1 MSRSASD
8 LFIVDNSDADWKVRN
23 YLSDWCELSSAIDVA
38 TGYFEVGALLSLDGK
53 WQKVDTMRL
62 LIGDEVSKRTKRA
75 FEEGLKKII
84 VALDGSIEGE
94 KRENDFLDGVPAV
107 VGALRSGKIQ
117 CRVYRKDKFHA
128 KCYITHARQAVVGS
142 FGLVGSSNFT
152 KPGLQDNVELNVQI
166 RGNDVRLLQ
175 EWYEKLWE
183 ESEDVTPEILR
194 TFEKHT
200 EPKTP
205 FEIYFKALYERLRG
219 HQLTPDE
226 WDKEKSCIFPKLSK
240 YQQDAYKNLVEIARL
255 YGCAFLC
262 DGVGL
267 GKTYVGLMLIERMV
281 IHEGKRVVL
290 FAPKA
295 AKEDVW
301 TPVIEKLL
309 PELNGGFV
317 TFIPYSHTDLQ
328 RRGEF
333 PKEIERTL
341 KDADVILIDEAHHFR
356 NPGVAGT
363 GTREPSRYRKF
374 QMYLH
379 QDGGREKQI
388 FFLTATPIN
397 NGIHDFRSILELRT
411 NGDESYFAKDARH
424 LGIHSLRAHFVSLER
439 NILGGHETSRSAPV
453 EVASQVANLEEA
465 MHHDKLFQ
473 ELVVQRSRAYVRK
486 SESGSAGGKVLF
498 PTRDA
503 PRIAPYKLKITYG
516 RLLESVEKAFERG
529 HPLFAL
535 TIYNPLSKWKGP
547 ADAPELASFKE
558 GREEQVVSL
567 IRTQFLKRFE
577 SSAHAFGQSCW
588 KLLKKLLAWAE
599 VHAESKHEKNRL
611 ERWKLKNDKLINY
624 ATNHQFELW
633 DNGEDSE
640 DDDVNQSFLSKEDIE
655 AIEKLDP
662 NLYKIDEILDDTFDD
677 LNQIVEFLDLGGRV
691 DPSKDDKLKALI
703 KLLKKDDDLKDRKV
717 ILFTEFADTAWYLET
732 NLREAGILGVARMDG
747 SRTQRE
753 RSDVIH
759 RFSPFYNG
767 SSSERLAASK
777 RSEIQVLIATDVL
790 AEGLNLQDADR
801 LINYDLHWNPVRLMQ
816 RIGRV
821 DRRVNQ
827 EIEGELLAAHPHL
840 KTTRGRIVYWNFL
853 PPDEL
858 DALLKL
864 YNRVNRKTLV
874 ISRTFGIE
882 GRKLLTPD
890 DEFDPVREI
899 NEQYEGVE
907 SEIESLRLEYE
918 QLVRQH
924 PELAA
929 SLPHFPLKAFSGKKA
944 DQKGVKAVFF
954 CYRIPHLDPSLT
966 ALPDGAARWSE
977 SAGETVWVCTDPEGK
992 EISKS
997 HREIAKLIRSL
1008 ADTPSHYCLDRNGLS
1023 VLRAEIEKHLTNSN
1037 LKTLQAPPGVSPILK
1052 CWMEVS

>member
-1 MSRSASD
+1 MSKSASD
-8 LFIVDNSDADWKVRN
+8 LFIVDNSDAEWKVRN
-23 YLSDWCELSSAIDVA
+23 YLSDWCELSASIDVA
-38 TGYFEVGALLSLDGK
+38 TGYFEVGALLSLEGK
-53 WQKVDTMRL
+53 WRKVDSIRL
-62 LIGDEVSKRTKRA
+62 LMGDEVSKRTKRA
-75 FEEGLKKII
+75 FEEGLKKI
-84 VALDGSIEGE
+84 VDALDGSIERE
-94 KRENDFLDGVPAV
+94 KRENDFLLGVPAIV
-107 VGALRSGKIQ
+107 EALRSGQ
-117 CRVYRKDKFHA
+117 LRCRVYRKDKFHA

-152 KPGLQDNVELNVQI
+152 GPGLHDNVELNVQI

-175 EWYEKLWE
+175 EWYEKHWE

-200 EPKTP
+200 DPRTP
-205 FEIYFKALYERLRG
+205 FEIYFKALQELLRG

-226 WDKEKSCIFPKLSK
+226 WDKEKSCIFPRLSK

-281 IHEGKRVVL
+281 MHEGKRVVL
-290 FAPKA
+290 FAPKT

-301 TPVIEKLL
+301 KPVVEKLL
-309 PELNGGFV
+309 PELNSGFV

-328 RRGEF
+328 RRGDF

-356 NPGVAGT
+356 NQGVAGT
-363 GTREPSRYRKF
+363 GTRDPSRYRKF
-374 QMYLH
+374 QSYLH
-379 QDGGREKQI
+379 QEGGREKQI

-397 NGIHDFRSILELRT
+397 NGIHDFRNILELRT
-411 NGDESYFAKDARH
+411 NGDESYFAKDARN
-424 LGIHSLRAHFVSLER
+424 LGIHSLRGHFVAIDKA
-439 NILGGHETSRSAPV
+439 ILREHQSTTRAT
-453 EVASQVANLEEA
+453 VASEVANLEEA

-486 SESGSAGGKVLF
+486 SETGAAAGKVLF

-547 ADAPELASFKE
+547 SDAPELASFKE

-577 SSAHAFGQSCW
+577 SSAHAFEQSCW

-624 ATNHQFELW
+624 ATSHQFELW

-655 AIEKLDP
+655 SIERLDP
-662 NLYKIDEILDDTFDD
+662 KLYKIDEILDDTFDD

-703 KLLKKDDDLKDRKV
+703 KLLKKDEDLKGRKV
-717 ILFTEFADTAWYLET
+717 ILFTEFADTAWYLERS
-732 NLREAGILGVARMDG
+732 LVAEGIAGVARMDG
-747 SRTQRE
+747 SRTTKE

-767 SSSERLAASK
+767 LSSAQLAAAK
-777 RSEIQVLIATDVL
+777 KSEIMVLIATDVL
-790 AEGLNLQDADR
+790 AEGLNLQDAER

-827 EIEGELLAAHPHL
+827 EIEKELLAAHPHL

-929 SLPHFPLKAFSGKKA
+929 KLAHFPLKVFSGKKA
-944 DQKGVKAVFF
+944 EQKGVRAVFF
-954 CYRIPHLDPSLT
+954 CYRIPHPDPSLME
-966 ALPDGAARWSE
+966 LPDGAARWSE
-977 SAGETVWVCTDPEGK
+977 SAGDTVWVCTDPEGK
-992 EISKS
+992 AVATS
-997 HREIAKLIRSL
+997 HREITNLIRSVPE
-1008 ADTPSHYCLDRNGLS
+1008 TQPHHSLDREGLS
-1023 VLRAEIEKHLTNSN
+1023 SLRAKVEKQITNSK
-1037 LKTLQAPPGVSPILK
+1037 LKKLQAPAGVSPILK

>member
-1 MSRSASD
+1 MSKSASD

-38 TGYFEVGALLSLDGK
+38 TGYFEVGALLSLNES
-53 WQKVDTMRL
+53 WQKVDTIRL
-62 LIGDEVSKRTKRA
+62 LMGDEVSKRTKKA
-75 FEEGLKKII
+75 FEDGLRKIAS
-84 VALDGSIEGE
+84 ALDSSIETE
-94 KRENDFLDGVPAV
+94 KRENDFLQGVPAIV
-107 VGALRSGKIQ
+107 EALRSGKIQ

-152 KPGLQDNVELNVQI
+152 KPGLSDNVELNVQI

-175 EWYEKLWE
+175 DWYERHWE
-183 ESEDVTPEILR
+183 ESEDVTAEVLR

-200 EPKTP
+200 NPKTP
-205 FEIYFKALYERLRG
+205 FEVYFKSLHELLRG

-226 WDKEKSCIFPKLSK
+226 WDKERSHIFPKLSQ
-240 YQQDAYKNLVEIARL
+240 YQQDAYKNLVEIASL

-281 IHEGKRVVL
+281 MHEGKRVVL
-290 FAPKA
+290 FAPKT

-301 TPVIEKLL
+301 TPVVENLL
-309 PELNGGFV
+309 PELNSGFV

-328 RRGEF
+328 RKGEF
-333 PKEIERTL
+333 PKELERTL

-363 GTREPSRYRKF
+363 GDREASRYRKF
-374 QMYLH
+374 QQYLH
-379 QDGGREKQI
+379 QVGGREKQM

-397 NGIHDFRSILELRT
+397 NGVHDFRHILELRT
-411 NGDESYFAKDARH
+411 NGDEAYFTKDARN
-424 LGIHSLRAHFVSLER
+424 LGIHSVRGHFVQLER
-439 NILGGHETSRSAPV
+439 SILRGPGGRTGAQGNVAS
-453 EVASQVANLEEA
+453 EVANVEEA
-465 MHHDKLFQ
+465 MQHDRLFH
-473 ELVVQRSRAYVRK
+473 ELVVQRSRSYVKK
-486 SESGSAGGKVLF
+486 SESGMAGGKVLF
-498 PTRDA
+498 PTREA
-503 PRIAPYKLKITYG
+503 PRVAPYKLKITYG
-516 RLLESVEKAFERG
+516 RLLESVEQAFERG
-529 HPLFAL
+529 HPLFTL
-535 TIYNPLSKWKGP
+535 TIYNPVSKWKGP

-577 SSAHAFGQSCW
+577 SSAHAFEQSCW
-588 KLLKKLLAWAE
+588 RLLKKLLAWVE
-599 VHAESKHEKNRL
+599 VHAESKHEKHRL
-611 ERWKLKNDKLINY
+611 DRWKLKNDKLINY
-624 ATNHQFELW
+624 ATSHQFELW
-633 DNGEDSE
+633 EAESDE
-640 DDDVNQSFLSKEDIE
+640 DDVNQTFLSKEDIDSVN
-655 AIEKLDP
+655 KLNP
-662 NLYKIDEILDDTFDD
+662 EWYKIAEILDDTYDD
-677 LNQIVEFLDLGGRV
+677 LNQIVDFLNLGAKV
-691 DPSKDDKLKALI
+691 DPTKDDKLKALI
-703 KLLKKDDDLKDRKV
+703 KLLKKDEDLRDRKV
-717 ILFTEFADTAWYLET
+717 IIFTEFADTAWYLEKH
-732 NLREAGILGVARMDG
+732 LVESGINGVARIDG
-747 SRTQRE
+747 SRTQSE

-767 SSSERLAASK
+767 LSSAKLAAGK
-777 RSEIQVLIATDVL
+777 KSEIQVLIATDVL

-827 EIEGELLAAHPHL
+827 DIEKELLVAHPHL
-840 KTTRGRIVYWNFL
+840 ASTRGRIVYWNFL

-890 DEFDPVREI
+890 DDFDPVREI
-899 NEQYEGVE
+899 NEQYEGAE

-918 QLVRQH
+918 DLARKH
-924 PELAA
+924 PHLAEQ
-929 SLPHFPLKAFSGKKA
+929 LPHFPLKIFSGKKA
-944 DQKGVKAVFF
+944 PQEGIKAVFF
-954 CYRIPHLDPSLT
+954 CFRIPHPDPSLMG
-966 ALPDGAARWSE
+966 LPDGSARWSE
-977 SAGETVWVCTDPEGK
+977 SAGDTVWVCTDPEGK
-992 EISKS
+992 DIAQS
-997 HREIAKLIRSL
+997 HREMAKLIRSL
-1008 ADTPSHYCLDRNGLS
+1008 PDTPTHQSLDKTKLAA
-1023 VLRAEIEKHLTNSN
+1023 LRAKIEKALTNTHLRS
-1037 LKTLQAPPGVSPILK
+1037 LQAPPGVLPVLK

>member
-1 MSRSASD
+1 MTKSASE
-8 LFIVDNSDADWKVRN
+8 LFIVDNGDADWKVRN
-23 YLSDWCELSSAIDVA
+23 YLTDWCDLSSSIDVA
-38 TGYFEVGALLSLDGK
+38 TGYFEIGALLSLK
-53 WQKVDTMRL
+53 ENWQKVDTIRL
-62 LIGDEVSKRTKRA
+62 LMGDEVSKRTKKA
-75 FEEGLKKII
+75 FEDGLKKII
-84 VALDGSIEGE
+84 TSLDSSIEGE
-94 KRENDFLDGVPAV
+94 KKDNDFLEGVPAIV
-107 VGALRSGKIQ
+107 EALRSGKIQ
-117 CRVYRKDKFHA
+117 CRVYRKDRFHA

-175 EWYEKLWE
+175 EWYEKHWE
-183 ESEDVTPEILR
+183 DSEDVTAEILR

-200 EPKTP
+200 NPKTP
-205 FEIYFKALYERLRG
+205 FEIYFKALHELLRG

-226 WDKEKSCIFPKLSK
+226 WDKERSCVFPKLSK
-240 YQQDAYKNLVEIARL
+240 YQQDAYKNLLEISRL

-281 IHEGKRVVL
+281 MHEGKRVVL

-301 TPVIEKLL
+301 TPVVEKLL
-309 PELNGGFV
+309 PELNSGFV

-328 RRGEF
+328 RKGDF
-333 PKEIERTL
+333 PKELERTL

-363 GTREPSRYRKF
+363 GDHEPSRYRKF
-374 QMYLH
+374 QEYLH
-379 QDGGREKQI
+379 QEGGREKQI

-397 NGIHDFRSILELRT
+397 NGVHDFRHILELRT
-411 NGDESYFAKDARH
+411 NGDEAYFTKEARN
-424 LGIHSLRAHFVSLER
+424 LGIHSVRGHFVQLD
-439 NILGGHETSRSAPV
+439 RSIQHRHANDQGTQGS
-453 EVASQVANLEEA
+453 VAGAVANVEEA
-465 MHHDKLFQ
+465 IQDDRLFH
-473 ELVVQRSRAYVRK
+473 ELVVQRSRAYVKK
-486 SESGSAGGKVLF
+486 SESGMAGGKVLF
-498 PTRDA
+498 PSREA
-503 PRIAPYKLKITYG
+503 PRVAAYKLKITYG

-547 ADAPELASFKE
+547 ADASEMYAF
-558 GREEQVVSL
+558 RENRQKQVVSL

-577 SSAHAFGQSCW
+577 SSAHAFEQSCW
-588 KLLKKLLAWAE
+588 RLLKKLLAWVE
-599 VHAESKHEKNRL
+599 VHAESKHEKHRL
-611 ERWKLKNDKLINY
+611 DRWKQKNDPLINY
-624 ATNHQFELW
+624 AASHQFELW
-633 DNGEDSE
+633 ASESE
-640 DDDVNQSFLSKEDIE
+640 DDDVNQTFLSKEDIE
-655 AIEKLDP
+655 SVEKLNPD
-662 NLYKIDEILDDTFDD
+662 LYKIDEILDDTYDD
-677 LNQIVEFLDLGGRV
+677 LNQIVEFLDLGAKV
-691 DPSKDDKLKALI
+691 DPTKDDKLKALI
-703 KLLKKDDDLKDRKV
+703 KLLKEDEDLKDRKV
-717 ILFTEFADTAWYLET
+717 IIFSEFADTAWYIEKHLVA
-732 NLREAGILGVARMDG
+732 AGITGVARIDG
-747 SRTQRE
+747 SRTQSE

-767 SSSERLAASK
+767 LSSAELVNRK
-777 RSEIQVLIATDVL
+777 KPEIKVLIATDVL

-827 EIEGELLAAHPHL
+827 DIEKELLAAHPHL
-840 KTTRGRIVYWNFL
+840 ASTRGRIVYWNFL

-882 GRKLLTPD
+882 GRKLLRPD
-890 DEFDPVREI
+890 DDFDPVREI
-899 NEQYEGVE
+899 NEQYEGAE

-918 QLVRQH
+918 DLVRKH
-924 PELAA
+924 PQLAEQ
-929 SLPHFPLKAFSGKKA
+929 LPHFPLKIFSGKKSP
-944 DQKGVKAVFF
+944 QEGIKAVFF
-954 CYRIPHLDPSLT
+954 CFRIPHPDPSLME
-966 ALPDGAARWSE
+966 LPDGAARWSE
-977 SAGETVWVCTDPEGK
+977 SAGDTVWVCTDPEGK
-992 EISKS
+992 DIAQS
-997 HREIAKLIRSL
+997 HREMAKLIRSL
-1008 ADTPSHYCLDRNGLS
+1008 PDTPTHHSLDRKGLTE
-1023 VLRAEIEKHLTNSN
+1023 LRAKIEKQLTNSK
-1037 LKTLQAPPGVSPILK
+1037 LKTLQAPIGVSPILK